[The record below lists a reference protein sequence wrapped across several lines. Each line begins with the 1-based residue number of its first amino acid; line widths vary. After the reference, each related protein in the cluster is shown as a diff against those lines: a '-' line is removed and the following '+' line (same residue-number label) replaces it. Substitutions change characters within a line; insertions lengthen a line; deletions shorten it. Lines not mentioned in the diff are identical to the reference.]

1 MGRQIGPKF
10 WPRPSASQHS
20 AALQQW
26 VPMLAGGVQRNATQ
40 AGGFDSIISALQG
53 GNHEQYLDDHTQLA
67 QPQALDDGNAIPGH
81 ISGSKDVSR
90 EVAAHAAT
98 NTGRRRHSEAEV
110 AGGGEHGDGRAE
122 AARGRRWPDVFTSW
136 HGAAVRN
143 RRWAAC
149 SLRSSIRTNTAAWP
163 ARCSECFS
171 NAEVAGWLRRF
182 LDGIGANKS

>member
-1 MGRQIGPKF
+1 
-10 WPRPSASQHS
+10 
-20 AALQQW
+20 
-26 VPMLAGGVQRNATQ
+26 MLAGGVQRNATQ
-40 AGGFDSIISALQG
+40 AGGLDSIISALQG

-122 AARGRRWPDVFTSW
+122 AARGRRWPDEFTSW
-136 HGAAVRN
+136 HGRRCAIAAGRLAHFVPRFEQTRQRGRRGARN
-143 RRWAAC
+143 VFQTLKSRGGCADSWMG
-149 SLRSSIRTNTAAWP
+149 S
-163 ARCSECFS
+163 ARINLKPE
-171 NAEVAGWLRRF
+171 
-182 LDGIGANKS
+182 